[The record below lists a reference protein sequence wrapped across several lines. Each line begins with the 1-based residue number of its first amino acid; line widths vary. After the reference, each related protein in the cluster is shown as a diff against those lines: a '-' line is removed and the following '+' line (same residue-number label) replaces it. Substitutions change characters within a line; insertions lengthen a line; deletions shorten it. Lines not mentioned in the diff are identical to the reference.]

1 MTEFDKKPDLAG
13 EADGTMPSA
22 ALIVP
27 QRDEEPTQLKPVP
40 LGIAIVGHLLIGTL
54 LIVGVQC
61 SPKPPEEIII
71 QAVLLEE
78 PVVGEK
84 PVTVEEAVKPEPP
97 KPKPPPPKPEPPK
110 PKPEPPKP
118 TPPKTEPPKPEPPKV
133 DPEKVKR
140 DAEIAEQKR
149 VEEATKRE
157 QQQLLAKQ
165 LAEEAARIAAD
176 AKAKREAEEAAR
188 KAAEEEAR
196 KQALDAEQ
204 KRLQA
209 IEDAKRRE
217 AEAAENKRKAEEKA
231 RAQALAAQIAA
242 EEAARMAAVRADSQ
256 KLWARALTEALRR
269 SWLRQ
274 PGADN
279 FVCKV
284 KIRMLPN
291 GQVVSSSIVSSCGS
305 QLLDDSVIAAANKAS
320 PLPLPSEPSAFVPE
334 VTITFRP

>member
-1 MTEFDKKPDLAG
+1 MIEIDKKPDLVG
-13 EADGTMPSA
+13 ADESMASA

-27 QRDEEPTQLKPVP
+27 QRDHEHTQLKPVP
-40 LGIAIVGHLLIGTL
+40 LAVAIAGHLLIGTL

-61 SPKPPEEIII
+61 TPKPPEEIII

-78 PVVGEK
+78 PVEGEK
-84 PVTVEEAVKPEPP
+84 PVTVEEAVKP
-97 KPKPPPPKPEPPK
+97 KPPKPEPPK

-118 TPPKTEPPKPEPPKV
+118 EPKPEPPKV
-133 DPEKVKR
+133 DPEKLKR
-140 DAEIAEQKR
+140 EAEVAEQKR

-165 LAEEAARIAAD
+165 QAEEKVRQAEEAARIAAD

-196 KQALDAEQ
+196 RVALDQEQ
-204 KRLQA
+204 KRLAA
-209 IEDAKRRE
+209 IEDAKRKE

-242 EEAARMAAVRADSQ
+242 EEAARMAAIRADSQ
-256 KLWARALTEALRR
+256 KLWGAALKAALQRN
-269 SWLRQ
+269 WLRQ

-279 FVCKV
+279 FVCKI

-291 GQVVSSSIVSSCGS
+291 GQVVSAAIVSSCGS

-320 PLPLPSEPSAFVPE
+320 PLPLPSEPSAFLPE